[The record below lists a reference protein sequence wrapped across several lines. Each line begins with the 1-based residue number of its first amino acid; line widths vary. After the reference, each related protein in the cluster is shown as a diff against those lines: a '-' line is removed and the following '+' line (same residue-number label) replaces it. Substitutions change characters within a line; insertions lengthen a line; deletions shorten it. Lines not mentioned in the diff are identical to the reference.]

1 MAVSLQKGQKISLE
15 KTSGGALNQVAMGLG
30 WDVAQANAGGGF
42 LGKLFGGGSGGSV
55 DLDASCL
62 LFDANKNLVDAVW
75 FRQLRSNDG
84 SIYHTGDNLTG
95 VGDGDDEVIMVDLM
109 QVPAQVQ
116 ALVFTVNSFT
126 GQTFER
132 VANAYC
138 RIINASNQQEIARYN
153 ISAQGGHT
161 AMVMAKVY
169 RHNGEWKMHAIGET
183 ATGRTFDNLVPLILP
198 HL

>member
-1 MAVSLQKGQKISLE
+1 MAVSLQKGQKISLQKE
-15 KTSGGALNQVAMGLG
+15 AGGTLSQVAMGLG
-30 WDVAQANAGGGF
+30 WDMAQASTGSGF

-153 ISAQGGHT
+153 LSAQGGHT

-169 RHNGEWKMHAIGET
+169 RHNGEWKMHAIGEI

>member
-1 MAVSLQKGQKISLE
+1 M
-15 KTSGGALNQVAMGLG
+15 
-30 WDVAQANAGGGF
+30 
-42 LGKLFGGGSGGSV
+42 
-55 DLDASCL
+55 

-153 ISAQGGHT
+153 LSAQGGHT

-169 RHNGEWKMHAIGET
+169 RHNGEWKMHAIGEI